1 MVLSDSDIKKFLS
14 SGDIKIDPLDQSMI
28 KGGSYTFTLNNV
40 LFIPKQQDIIDA
52 KDTKIEL
59 DKVEI
64 GEAGFV
70 INPGDFLLG
79 QTKEK
84 LSISQRLA
92 CILDARTSLARIG
105 LNALQGSTFV
115 EPGQAESHETLE
127 ISNIGKSPIKIYPGM
142 KIVKGIFLL
151 LNTEAEQNYSESGTY
166 KKQSSADVISH

>member
-1 MVLSDSDIKKFLS
+1 MILSDSDIKKFLT

-28 KGGSYTFTLNNV
+28 KGGSYTFTLNNI
-40 LFIPKQQDIIDA
+40 LFIPKQQDVI
-52 KDTKIEL
+52 DTKDI
-59 DKVEI
+59 KVEI
-64 GEAGFV
+64 DKIEINEAGFV

-92 CILDARTSLARIG
+92 CILDARTTLARIG
-105 LNALQGSTFV
+105 LNTLQGSTFV

-127 ISNIGKSPIKIYPGM
+127 ISNIGKSPIRIYPGM

-151 LNTEAEQNYSESGTY
+151 LSTEAEQNYSETGTY
-166 KKQSSADVISH
+166 KKQSNANVISH

>member
-28 KGGSYTFTLNNV
+28 KGGSYTFTLNNI
-40 LFIPKQQDIIDA
+40 LFIPKRQDLIDTNE
-52 KDTKIEL
+52 TKIEL
-59 DKVEI
+59 DKIEI
-64 GEAGFV
+64 GEDGFI

-92 CILDARTSLARIG
+92 CILDSRTTLARIG

-127 ISNIGKSPIKIYPGM
+127 ISNIGKSPIKIYSGM

-151 LNTEAEQNYSESGTY
+151 LNTEAKQDYSEVGTY
-166 KKQSSADVISH
+166 KKQSNADVSSH